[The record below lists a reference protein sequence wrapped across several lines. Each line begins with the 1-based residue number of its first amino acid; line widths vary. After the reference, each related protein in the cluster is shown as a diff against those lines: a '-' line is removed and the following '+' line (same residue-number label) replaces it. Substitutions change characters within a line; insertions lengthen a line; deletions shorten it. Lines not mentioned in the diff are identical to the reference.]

1 MLVGGTF
8 INDVAII
15 LVIYLKG
22 HEIYKIYNNN
32 EYIFFNYFLF
42 LGNGFFRCM
51 EDLEI
56 NNRFNLVL
64 SLGKCMLS
72 NFFEA

>member
-22 HEIYKIYNNN
+22 HEINKKYNNN
-32 EYIFFNYFLF
+32 EYNIF
-42 LGNGFFRCM
+42 
-51 EDLEI
+51 
-56 NNRFNLVL
+56 
-64 SLGKCMLS
+64 
-72 NFFEA
+72 